1 MSAQTFETKYFRQP
15 PVFAAN
21 FPGLIDRSATLDM
34 DTIVGPDGT
43 DANPLEA
50 DDVVK
55 VFKLPQGTK
64 IVYGGIEAEA
74 LDSGNTLTLD
84 LIVTDGTTTK
94 LIFDECTIGQAGGAA
109 FSRDVSAAG
118 EQDAFDTNSAIGF
131 VTDNGDYYVALR
143 CGVAPTTPGNDGIRV
158 TVGYT
163 MCTELDE
170 GNRSFP
176 DPIPS

>member
-21 FPGLIDRSATLDM
+21 FPGVINRSATLDM
-34 DTIVGPDGT
+34 DLIVGPDGT

-55 VFKLPQGTK
+55 LFKLPYGAK
-64 IVYGGIEAEA
+64 ILDGAIEAEA

-84 LIVTDGTTTK
+84 LIVSDGTTTK
-94 LIFDECTIGQAGGAA
+94 LIFDECTIGQAGGRAD
-109 FSRDVSAAG
+109 SRDAGATGELSAFTS
-118 EQDAFDTNSAIGF
+118 DSAIGF
-131 VTDNGDYYVALR
+131 VTSNGDFYVALR
-143 CGVAPTTPGNDGIRV
+143 CGTAPTTPGNDGVRV
-158 TVGYT
+158 SVSYT

-170 GNRSFP
+170 ANRSFP
-176 DPIPS
+176 SPIPT